1 MDRCSSNDSG
11 LGTSSSLSPPQKKS
25 SNQIEGFQVQ
35 ELNEDFSE
43 ESEGQENIPRRKFP
57 KLGISSLGVAF
68 NFDSSSN
75 SASTSDSE
83 EQEAEDED
91 RPKTSTPQQSPSKI
105 EGPEEASELSN
116 QVWAELELTN
126 QKHPLPSVEDLLYP
140 GIKNR
145 SSPSKFT
152 KSSRRL
158 LSGFKNRTSTG
169 LLKLKSTV
177 SDMMKSEREDLLL
190 QQQVFD
196 KITKTARDEDDFS
209 IHMIEE
215 VSIQRLKASVQ
226 SNSTS
231 SSSHQVAFPPSGMTS
246 CLQVKS
252 TSGRQEGLQDEPTNR
267 RSSPRSSGS
276 SKPASGSSRRHQS
289 RNRTKVS
296 KSSEEQRRHRRNKRV
311 ISEVRK
317 RVQEAHL
324 KSGQSASGLVQT
336 TTNQNIVP
344 QAYRGRKLV
353 YTRGGQVP
361 QYRNGELDWN
371 YLWFFSDSSSSAT
384 TSNSSANSTTLQQ
397 QILFDQ
403 SATSN
408 STDQSGES
416 ASSSG
421 DSLNRN
427 QLPLAP
433 PPTIVN
439 SQSKGRPHGGVMRQA
454 TKKRIRRLA
463 ANPPADDNIKLLG
476 MV

>member
-1 MDRCSSNDSG
+1 M
-11 LGTSSSLSPPQKKS
+11 GTSSSLSPPQKKS
-25 SNQIEGFQVQ
+25 SSQTQ
-35 ELNEDFSE
+35 EAAEDFSE
-43 ESEGQENIPRRKFP
+43 ESEGQLEENVPRRKFP

-75 SASTSDSE
+75 STSTSDSE
-83 EQEAEDED
+83 EQEEVDED
-91 RPKTSTPQQSPSKI
+91 RPKTSTPQQSPQKI
-105 EGPEEASELSN
+105 EGSEEVSSALSN
-116 QVWAELELTN
+116 QVWAELDLTN
-126 QKHPLPSVEDLLYP
+126 QSNPLPSVEDLLYP

-145 SSPSKFT
+145 SSSSKFT

-158 LSGFKNRTSTG
+158 LSGFKSRTSTG

-177 SDMMKSEREDLLL
+177 SDMMKSEREEILL

-226 SNSTS
+226 SNSS
-231 SSSHQVAFPPSGMTS
+231 SSSAQVNSNAFPPSGS
-246 CLQVKS
+246 LQVRS
-252 TSGRQEGLQDEPTNR
+252 SGQEEVRPS
-267 RSSPRSSGS
+267 RSSPRS
-276 SKPASGSSRRHQS
+276 SKPASGSRHHQS

-296 KSSEEQRRHRRNKRV
+296 KSSSSEEQRRHRRNKRV

-324 KSGQSASGLVQT
+324 KSSGQSASGLVPS
-336 TTNQNIVP
+336 NQNHVP
-344 QAYRGRKLV
+344 LAYRGRKLV

-371 YLWFFSDSSSSAT
+371 YLWFFSDSSSATTSNSSAT
-384 TSNSSANSTTLQQ
+384 ASNSSANSTTLQQ
-397 QILFDQ
+397 QFLFDQ
-403 SATSN
+403 SASSTS
-408 STDQSGES
+408 DQSSNGD
-416 ASSSG
+416 SSG

-427 QLPLAP
+427 QLPVAP
-433 PPTIVN
+433 PPTIVT
-439 SQSKGRPHGGVMRQA
+439 SGQSKSRSVPHGGVMRQA

>member
-1 MDRCSSNDSG
+1 
-11 LGTSSSLSPPQKKS
+11 LGTSSSLSPRQKKS

-35 ELNEDFSE
+35 EANEDFSE

-75 SASTSDSE
+75 STSTSDSE
-83 EQEAEDED
+83 EQEVEDED

-105 EGPEEASELSN
+105 EGSEEASALSN

-126 QKHPLPSVEDLLYP
+126 QKQPLPSVEDLLYP

-231 SSSHQVAFPPSGMTS
+231 SSSNQVAFPPS
-246 CLQVKS
+246 VK
-252 TSGRQEGLQDEPTNR
+252 R
-267 RSSPRSSGS
+267 
-276 SKPASGSSRRHQS
+276 
-289 RNRTKVS
+289 
-296 KSSEEQRRHRRNKRV
+296 
-311 ISEVRK
+311 
-317 RVQEAHL
+317 
-324 KSGQSASGLVQT
+324 
-336 TTNQNIVP
+336 
-344 QAYRGRKLV
+344 Y
-353 YTRGGQVP
+353 
-361 QYRNGELDWN
+361 
-371 YLWFFSDSSSSAT
+371 
-384 TSNSSANSTTLQQ
+384 
-397 QILFDQ
+397 
-403 SATSN
+403 
-408 STDQSGES
+408 
-416 ASSSG
+416 
-421 DSLNRN
+421 
-427 QLPLAP
+427 
-433 PPTIVN
+433 
-439 SQSKGRPHGGVMRQA
+439 
-454 TKKRIRRLA
+454 
-463 ANPPADDNIKLLG
+463 
-476 MV
+476 

>member
-1 MDRCSSNDSG
+1 
-11 LGTSSSLSPPQKKS
+11 
-25 SNQIEGFQVQ
+25 
-35 ELNEDFSE
+35 
-43 ESEGQENIPRRKFP
+43 
-57 KLGISSLGVAF
+57 
-68 NFDSSSN
+68 
-75 SASTSDSE
+75 
-83 EQEAEDED
+83 
-91 RPKTSTPQQSPSKI
+91 
-105 EGPEEASELSN
+105 
-116 QVWAELELTN
+116 
-126 QKHPLPSVEDLLYP
+126 
-140 GIKNR
+140 
-145 SSPSKFT
+145 
-152 KSSRRL
+152 
-158 LSGFKNRTSTG
+158 
-169 LLKLKSTV
+169 
-177 SDMMKSEREDLLL
+177 MMKSEREDLLL

-231 SSSHQVAFPPSGMTS
+231 SSSNQVAFPPSGMTS

-252 TSGRQEGLQDEPTNR
+252 TSRQEDEPTNR
-267 RSSPRSSGS
+267 RSSPRSSGA
-276 SKPASGSSRRHQS
+276 SKPASRRHQS
-289 RNRTKVS
+289 RNRAKVS
-296 KSSEEQRRHRRNKRV
+296 KSSSTEEQRRHRRNKRV

-336 TTNQNIVP
+336 ANQNMVP

-408 STDQSGES
+408 SDQSGES

-427 QLPLAP
+427 QLPVAP

-439 SQSKGRPHGGVMRQA
+439 SQSKGRSIPHGGVMRQA